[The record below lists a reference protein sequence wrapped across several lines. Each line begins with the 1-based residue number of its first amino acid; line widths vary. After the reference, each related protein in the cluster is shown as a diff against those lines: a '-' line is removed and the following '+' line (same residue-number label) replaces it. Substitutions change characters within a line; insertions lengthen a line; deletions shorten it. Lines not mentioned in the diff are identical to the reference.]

1 MRGKEIT
8 AVGGGTSGAVGAAV
22 RMKATY
28 IHVPFEKVPKPS
40 RMQILVK
47 NRNCRNTLMPM

>member
-8 AVGGGTSGAVGAAV
+8 AVGGDTSGAVGAAG

-28 IHVPFEKVPKPS
+28 IHVPFEKVRKTP
-40 RMQILVK
+40 RMQILIEH
-47 NRNCRNTLMPM
+47 RNCRNNLSPM